1 MSQEEHF
8 LGRFGQAIAGKRTR
22 WVTIIV
28 WVALVVVL
36 NMLFPQANSQTVEN
50 APNLAEDRP
59 SVVAEKLAKEQFPN
73 ESGVPALIVFH
84 REGGMQDA
92 DLTKA
97 GQIAEYF
104 TATPLPNQT
113 LIPPLHKLPP
123 PVLKQQLSEDG
134 STLVLP
140 IFFDKSADVEQ
151 LKESIELFEEKTSEI
166 VGGDVFE
173 ASITSGDAL
182 SARVTGPVGIQIDA
196 TGLFESADVTLLIAT
211 VLLVLVLLLLIY
223 RSPILAIIPLIGVG
237 FAYGVI
243 SPVLGWLAEQGWI
256 TFDSQGISIMTVLLF
271 GAGTDY
277 CLFLVARF
285 RQELKEQEN
294 RFTALRSAI
303 TGATGAVAMSG
314 FTVVVSLLALLLAEY
329 GSYQRFA
336 IPFSLSIL
344 IMMIASITL
353 VPALLAVFGRASF
366 FPFVPRTAEMQRE
379 RARKKGK
386 PEPKLKQEGKLGRA
400 VGSLVTRRPWAVT
413 LVTLILLGAM
423 ASFAT
428 QVKINFDTLSSFP
441 EDIPSREGFS
451 LIGKQFSEGE
461 LAPVKV
467 MVDTEGKTIDL
478 KSGLEGLDYVSKV
491 GEPVKGAVDPNIV
504 AYDVEFTMNPYS
516 NEAMDRLPD
525 LRGAVEKSL
534 ADAGVTNAADNVF
547 LGGQTADQL
556 DTKETTESDTARI
569 IPVVIVLIAFILVVY
584 LRSIVAMLYLMGTVL
599 LSYFSALGIG
609 WIIIHY
615 GMGADFIQGSIPLY
629 VFVFLVAL
637 GEDYNI
643 FMISSIW
650 EKRRT
655 MPLNQ
660 AIKDGVAQT
669 GGVITSAGL
678 ILAGTFAV
686 LASLPIQVLV
696 HFGLITAIGV
706 LLDTF
711 IVRPFLVPALTT
723 LLGKRA
729 FWPGKYEPVAEK
741 HELTS

>member
-1 MSQEEHF
+1 M
-8 LGRFGQAIAGKRTR
+8 GQKESMLERYGKAVAGKKTR
-22 WVTIIV
+22 WVTILV
-28 WVALVVVL
+28 WVALVMVL
-36 NMLFPQANSQTVEN
+36 NLLFPQANSQTVEN
-50 APNLAEDRP
+50 APNLGDNRP
-59 SVVAEKLAKEQFPN
+59 SVKAEALAKEQFPN
-73 ESGVPALIVFH
+73 ESGVPALIVLH
-84 REGGMQDA
+84 REGGMQDQ
-92 DLTKA
+92 DLVKLGKVTEHFTKN
-97 GQIAEYF
+97 
-104 TATPLPNQT
+104 PLPNQT
-113 LIPPLHKLPP
+113 LIPPLHQLPP
-123 PVLKQQLSEDG
+123 PALKQQLSEDG
-134 STLVLP
+134 STIVVP
-140 IFFDKSADVEQ
+140 VFFEKTATVDE
-151 LKESIELFEEKTSEI
+151 LKESIEVFEKKTSEI
-166 VGGDVFE
+166 IGSDVFE
-173 ASITSGDAL
+173 ASVTSADAL

-223 RSPILAIIPLIGVG
+223 RSPILALIPLVGVG

-243 SPVLGWLAEQGWI
+243 SPLLGWFGEEGWI
-256 TFDSQGISIMTVLLF
+256 TFDSQSISIMTVLLF

-285 RQELKEQEN
+285 RQDLKVQEN
-294 RFTALRSAI
+294 RFMALRHAI
-303 TGATGAVAMSG
+303 SGATGAVAMSG

-336 IPFSLSIL
+336 IPFSLSIF

-366 FPFVPRTAEMQRE
+366 FPFVPRTPEMQRE

-386 PEPKLKQEGKLGRA
+386 PEPKPKQENRMGLA
-400 VGSLVTRRPWAVT
+400 IGSLVTKRPWTVT
-413 LVTLILLGAM
+413 LVTVILLGAM
-423 ASFAT
+423 ATFAT

-441 EDIPSREGFS
+441 EDIPSREGFT
-451 LIGKQFSEGE
+451 LIGQQFSEGE
-461 LAPVKV
+461 LAPVNV
-467 MVDTEGKTIDL
+467 MIDTEGKTVDL
-478 KSGLEGLDYVSKV
+478 KSALAGLDYVSKV
-491 GEPVKGAVDPNIV
+491 GDPAKGATDANIQ
-504 AYDVEFTMNPYS
+504 AYSVEFKMNPYS

-525 LRGAVEKSL
+525 LRAAVEKTL
-534 ADAGVTNAADNVF
+534 GDAGIPDAADNVF
-547 LGGQTADQL
+547 IGGQTAEQL
-556 DTKETTESDTARI
+556 DTKEATEGDTARI
-569 IPVVIVLIAFILVVY
+569 IPVVVVLIALILVAY

-650 EKRRT
+650 EKRRR
-655 MPLNQ
+655 MPLLQ
-660 AIKDGVAQT
+660 AIKEGVAQT

-723 LLGKRA
+723 LLGRRA
-729 FWPGKYEPVAEK
+729 FWPGEYKPVK
-741 HELTS
+741 ELGKRSF